1 MRTTL
6 LCALA
11 LGAAAFALPASA
23 QDTET
28 MTVQSEV
35 PPYCSELTVSSA
47 PMNLGSLTGTT
58 GQIVADFNGAP
69 ESSREISTSFYC
81 NAPSTITL
89 DADPL
94 LNDEITVI
102 PDSTSFTNRVDY
114 TAVLKWRD
122 LQGSASSTL
131 PDGQEINAPQAN
143 TGSIVLTLTDPVTSN
158 NLRPV
163 AGDYSGEV
171 HLTISLTQ

>member
-6 LCALA
+6 LRAFA
-11 LGAAAFALPASA
+11 FGVAAFAVPASA

-28 MTVQSEV
+28 MTIQSQV
-35 PPYCSELTVSSA
+35 APYCSELSVNSA
-47 PMNLGSLTGTT
+47 PMNLGNLTGTT
-58 GQIVADFNGAP
+58 GQVVANFNGAP
-69 ESSREISTSFYC
+69 ESTREISASFYC
-81 NAPSTITL
+81 NAPSKITL

-102 PDSTSFTNRVDY
+102 EDSSSFTNRVDY
-114 TAVLKWRD
+114 TAVLTWRD

-131 PDGQEINAPQAN
+131 PDGQEIDAPQAN
-143 TGSIVLTLTDPVTSN
+143 TGSITLTLTDPVTSG

-171 HLTISLTQ
+171 RLTISLTQ

>member
-6 LCALA
+6 LCVLM
-11 LGAAAFALPASA
+11 LGAAAFAVPASA

-58 GQIVADFNGAP
+58 GQLVDDFSSG
-69 ESSREISTSFYC
+69 EDSREISASFYC
-81 NAPSTITL
+81 NAPSKITL
-89 DADPL
+89 VADPL
-94 LNDEITVI
+94 LNDEITAI
-102 PDSTSFTNRVDY
+102 QDSSSFTNRVDY

-131 PDGQEINAPQAN
+131 VDGQEIDAPQAN
-143 TGSIVLTLTDPVTSN
+143 TGSIILTLTDPVTSN

-171 HLTISLTQ
+171 HLTITLTQ

>member
-1 MRTTL
+1 M
-6 LCALA
+6 
-11 LGAAAFALPASA
+11 LGAAALAVPASA

-35 PPYCSELTVSSA
+35 APYCSELTVSSV
-47 PMNLGSLTGTT
+47 PMNLGSLTSET
-58 GQIVADFNGAP
+58 GQLVDDFSNG
-69 ESSREISTSFYC
+69 EDSREISAAFYC
-81 NAPSTITL
+81 NAPSKITL

-94 LNDEITVI
+94 LNDEITTI
-102 PDSTSFTNRVDY
+102 QDSSSFTNRVDY

-131 PDGQEINAPQAN
+131 ADGREIDAPQAN

-163 AGDYSGEV
+163 AGDYRGEV
-171 HLTISLTQ
+171 HLTITLTQ